1 MSAPEKRSLRERLRP
16 KERKPAVRWLLTVLL
31 LAAAV
36 LGLHML
42 LQMIGTLDFSRGRFS
57 SYLHVPKI
65 YLLNLLPVALLV
77 AFTYFATNRAWL
89 GFLIPSV
96 LLFVMDFVNY
106 FKVTLRG
113 DPFVAE
119 DFLTIG
125 EGAGIIGQYTLHF
138 PAMFFV
144 GIALIAAG
152 TIVLHRWARGRV
164 PKKRWWLRVLAL
176 VLIVLLGF
184 GAWELWY
191 GNTDLYDSMLEA
203 NTSLFN
209 VWKDAENYAS
219 KGFVYS
225 FLNSLAEAIP
235 AKPDGYSARKAEDLL
250 SAYPEADIPEGQRV
264 NVIATML
271 ESFSDL
277 SMFDSVSER
286 FVQDPYAD
294 FHALQA
300 ESYTGTL
307 ISDTIGGGTINA
319 ERAFLTG
326 YSYPQPRYRRDT
338 ESFVRYF
345 LEQGYETEGGHPG
358 YAWFYSREKINER
371 LSFET
376 YHFLD
381 GYYENLL
388 TDENSLDGH
397 PNDETFFAER
407 AESWEARDPSKPC
420 FSFSVSYQGHSPY
433 ADDTLVWG
441 ETYIP
446 HEGISD
452 AAYYTVNNY
461 LGSVASTGKQLAA
474 YVDSFRDDP
483 EPVVLVFFGD
493 HKPTLGAGNSFYEE
507 LGVNVQ
513 EGTAEGFYNLYTS
526 PYLIWTNDAAKAVL
540 GRSDI
545 GTGPTISPCY
555 LMSVLFDCC
564 GWEGPSWMQLQRQ
577 TRAVLPVMQSRGMYL
592 VAQGSA
598 PTASQGIALLTYTL
612 SGDALQAKQNYAI
625 AEYYVRRIRPT
636 QS

>member
-1 MSAPEKRSLRERLRP
+1 MSASEKRSLRERLRP

-96 LLFVMDFVNY
+96 LLFLMDFVNY

-152 TIVLHRWARGRV
+152 TIVLHRWARGRM

-191 GNTDLYDSMLEA
+191 GNTDLYDSMMEA

-225 FLNSLAEAIP
+225 FLNSLAEAMP
-235 AKPDGYSARKAEDLL
+235 QKPDGYSARKAEDLL

-277 SMFDSVSER
+277 SVFGTVSDR
-286 FVQDPYAD
+286 FVQD
-294 FHALQA
+294 
-300 ESYTGTL
+300 
-307 ISDTIGGGTINA
+307 
-319 ERAFLTG
+319 
-326 YSYPQPRYRRDT
+326 
-338 ESFVRYF
+338 
-345 LEQGYETEGGHPG
+345 
-358 YAWFYSREKINER
+358 
-371 LSFET
+371 
-376 YHFLD
+376 
-381 GYYENLL
+381 
-388 TDENSLDGH
+388 
-397 PNDETFFAER
+397 
-407 AESWEARDPSKPC
+407 
-420 FSFSVSYQGHSPY
+420 PY

-513 EGTAEGFYNLYTS
+513 EGTAEGFYNLYTT

-625 AEYYVRRIRPT
+625 AEYYVRRIHPT

>member
-1 MSAPEKRSLRERLRP
+1 MSTPEKRGLRERLRP

-138 PAMFFV
+138 PLMFFA

-235 AKPDGYSARKAEDLL
+235 AKPDG
-250 SAYPEADIPEGQRV
+250 
-264 NVIATML
+264 
-271 ESFSDL
+271 
-277 SMFDSVSER
+277 
-286 FVQDPYAD
+286 
-294 FHALQA
+294 
-300 ESYTGTL
+300 
-307 ISDTIGGGTINA
+307 
-319 ERAFLTG
+319 
-326 YSYPQPRYRRDT
+326 
-338 ESFVRYF
+338 
-345 LEQGYETEGGHPG
+345 
-358 YAWFYSREKINER
+358 
-371 LSFET
+371 
-376 YHFLD
+376 
-381 GYYENLL
+381 
-388 TDENSLDGH
+388 
-397 PNDETFFAER
+397 
-407 AESWEARDPSKPC
+407 
-420 FSFSVSYQGHSPY
+420 
-433 ADDTLVWG
+433 
-441 ETYIP
+441 
-446 HEGISD
+446 
-452 AAYYTVNNY
+452 
-461 LGSVASTGKQLAA
+461 
-474 YVDSFRDDP
+474 
-483 EPVVLVFFGD
+483 
-493 HKPTLGAGNSFYEE
+493 
-507 LGVNVQ
+507 
-513 EGTAEGFYNLYTS
+513 
-526 PYLIWTNDAAKAVL
+526 
-540 GRSDI
+540 
-545 GTGPTISPCY
+545 
-555 LMSVLFDCC
+555 
-564 GWEGPSWMQLQRQ
+564 
-577 TRAVLPVMQSRGMYL
+577 
-592 VAQGSA
+592 
-598 PTASQGIALLTYTL
+598 
-612 SGDALQAKQNYAI
+612 
-625 AEYYVRRIRPT
+625 
-636 QS
+636 

>member
-1 MSAPEKRSLRERLRP
+1 M
-16 KERKPAVRWLLTVLL
+16 
-31 LAAAV
+31 
-36 LGLHML
+36 
-42 LQMIGTLDFSRGRFS
+42 
-57 SYLHVPKI
+57 
-65 YLLNLLPVALLV
+65 
-77 AFTYFATNRAWL
+77 
-89 GFLIPSV
+89 
-96 LLFVMDFVNY
+96 
-106 FKVTLRG
+106 
-113 DPFVAE
+113 
-119 DFLTIG
+119 
-125 EGAGIIGQYTLHF
+125 
-138 PAMFFV
+138 
-144 GIALIAAG
+144 
-152 TIVLHRWARGRV
+152 
-164 PKKRWWLRVLAL
+164 
-176 VLIVLLGF
+176 LLGF

-191 GNTDLYDSMLEA
+191 GNTDLYDSMMEA

-225 FLNSLAEAIP
+225 FLNSLAEAMP
-235 AKPDGYSARKAEDLL
+235 QKPDGYSARKAEDLL

-277 SMFDSVSER
+277 SVFGTVSDR

-371 LSFET
+371 LGFET

-407 AESWEARDPSKPC
+407 AEVRDPSKPC

-513 EGTAEGFYNLYTS
+513 EGTAEGFYNLYTT

-625 AEYYVRRIRPT
+625 AEYYVRRIHPT

>member
-1 MSAPEKRSLRERLRP
+1 
-16 KERKPAVRWLLTVLL
+16 
-31 LAAAV
+31 
-36 LGLHML
+36 ML

-152 TIVLHRWARGRV
+152 TIVLHRWARGRM

-191 GNTDLYDSMLEA
+191 GNTDLYDSMMEA

-225 FLNSLAEAIP
+225 FLNSLAEAMP
-235 AKPDGYSARKAEDLL
+235 QKPDGYSARKAEDLL

-371 LSFET
+371 LGFET

-381 GYYENLL
+381 DYYENLL

-397 PNDETFFAER
+397 PNDEAFFAER

-474 YVDSFRDDP
+474 YVDSTPSRSCSCSSA
-483 EPVVLVFFGD
+483 
-493 HKPTLGAGNSFYEE
+493 TTSRRSA
-507 LGVNVQ
+507 Q
-513 EGTAEGFYNLYTS
+513 ATAS
-526 PYLIWTNDAAKAVL
+526 M
-540 GRSDI
+540 RSWVSTCRRERQRASTTCI
-545 GTGPTISPCY
+545 PRRISSGPTMLQRLCLEEATLAPARPSRRAISCPCSLTAAAGKARPGCSSSGRPVRCCPSCRAAACILSRRAAHRLPHRASPC
-555 LMSVLFDCC
+555 
-564 GWEGPSWMQLQRQ
+564 
-577 TRAVLPVMQSRGMYL
+577 
-592 VAQGSA
+592 
-598 PTASQGIALLTYTL
+598 
-612 SGDALQAKQNYAI
+612 
-625 AEYYVRRIRPT
+625 
-636 QS
+636 

>member
-1 MSAPEKRSLRERLRP
+1 MSASEKRSLRERLRP

-152 TIVLHRWARGRV
+152 TIVLHRWARGRM

-191 GNTDLYDSMLEA
+191 GNTDLYDSMMEA

-225 FLNSLAEAIP
+225 FLNSLAEAMP
-235 AKPDGYSARKAEDLL
+235 QKPDGYSDENAEALL
-250 SAYPEADIPEGQRV
+250 SGYADADIPDGQKI

-371 LSFET
+371 LGFET

-407 AESWEARDPSKPC
+407 AESWEARDPSKPR

-452 AAYYTVNNY
+452 AAT
-461 LGSVASTGKQLAA
+461 T
-474 YVDSFRDDP
+474 P
-483 EPVVLVFFGD
+483 
-493 HKPTLGAGNSFYEE
+493 
-507 LGVNVQ
+507 
-513 EGTAEGFYNLYTS
+513 
-526 PYLIWTNDAAKAVL
+526 
-540 GRSDI
+540 
-545 GTGPTISPCY
+545 
-555 LMSVLFDCC
+555 
-564 GWEGPSWMQLQRQ
+564 
-577 TRAVLPVMQSRGMYL
+577 
-592 VAQGSA
+592 
-598 PTASQGIALLTYTL
+598 
-612 SGDALQAKQNYAI
+612 
-625 AEYYVRRIRPT
+625 
-636 QS
+636 

>member
-1 MSAPEKRSLRERLRP
+1 MSAPEKRGLRERLRP

-152 TIVLHRWARGRV
+152 TIVLHRWARGRM

-191 GNTDLYDSMLEA
+191 GNTDLYDSMMEA

-225 FLNSLAEAIP
+225 FLNSLAEAMPPKAGRLFRAEGRGP
-235 AKPDGYSARKAEDLL
+235 AQRLPRGGY
-250 SAYPEADIPEGQRV
+250 PGG
-264 NVIATML
+264 
-271 ESFSDL
+271 
-277 SMFDSVSER
+277 
-286 FVQDPYAD
+286 
-294 FHALQA
+294 A
-300 ESYTGTL
+300 ESQ
-307 ISDTIGGGTINA
+307 
-319 ERAFLTG
+319 R
-326 YSYPQPRYRRDT
+326 
-338 ESFVRYF
+338 
-345 LEQGYETEGGHPG
+345 H
-358 YAWFYSREKINER
+358 
-371 LSFET
+371 
-376 YHFLD
+376 
-381 GYYENLL
+381 
-388 TDENSLDGH
+388 
-397 PNDETFFAER
+397 
-407 AESWEARDPSKPC
+407 
-420 FSFSVSYQGHSPY
+420 
-433 ADDTLVWG
+433 
-441 ETYIP
+441 
-446 HEGISD
+446 
-452 AAYYTVNNY
+452 
-461 LGSVASTGKQLAA
+461 
-474 YVDSFRDDP
+474 RDDAR
-483 EPVVLVFFGD
+483 ELLRLV
-493 HKPTLGAGNSFYEE
+493 H
-507 LGVNVQ
+507 V
-513 EGTAEGFYNLYTS
+513 
-526 PYLIWTNDAAKAVL
+526 
-540 GRSDI
+540 
-545 GTGPTISPCY
+545 
-555 LMSVLFDCC
+555 
-564 GWEGPSWMQLQRQ
+564 
-577 TRAVLPVMQSRGMYL
+577 
-592 VAQGSA
+592 
-598 PTASQGIALLTYTL
+598 
-612 SGDALQAKQNYAI
+612 
-625 AEYYVRRIRPT
+625 
-636 QS
+636 